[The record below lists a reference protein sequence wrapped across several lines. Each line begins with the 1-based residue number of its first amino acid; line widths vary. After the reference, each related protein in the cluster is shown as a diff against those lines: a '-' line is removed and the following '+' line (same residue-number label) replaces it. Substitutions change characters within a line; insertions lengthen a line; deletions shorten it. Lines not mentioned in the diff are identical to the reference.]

1 MRFLFVLLFVHTI
14 AFAQSLPK
22 GFAENERESGFLP
35 SIGIF
40 DNPYQQRSTQNNV
53 FTTPPS
59 EEVRTMAEWEE
70 IQALTITWSTGYSME
85 EEAILSQIVANAV
98 EQAQVIIICENES
111 EVLNYL
117 QSENIP
123 TDNVS
128 CIESMFNNIWIRDYG
143 QNSVYK
149 NDVDELIL
157 VDWIYNRNRPFDDL
171 VPDQIAN
178 FLNIDLYATSESPWD
193 LMSTGGNFMSDG
205 MGLGFSS
212 ELIIDENSGG
222 YAWEGLEGNV
232 FFPVHSEEEINT
244 ILNEFMG
251 IEEYILMETLPFDGI
266 HHIDMHMKLLDEE
279 TLLVAEYPEGVAD
292 GPQIEAN
299 LQYVLENYTSS
310 FGTPFKVIRIPS
322 PPSTSGNYPD
332 NDGYYRTYTNSV
344 FVNNTVL
351 VPFYRTEYDTIAQRI
366 YEEALPGYNIVGID
380 VDNQGQ
386 NLISYSG
393 AIHCITHSVGVDQP
407 LLIQHQSLLDTY
419 PLDEYIFNANIQ
431 HKTGIETA
439 TLFWTDDLAN
449 GYQAIAMSNTEGN
462 NWQGILNES
471 IELPATIY
479 YYIQA
484 TAFSGKTLARP
495 LPAPAGYF
503 DFNILEDTITEPVDT
518 ITEPIDTTSY
528 AYDITPFDIDL
539 GVYPNPA
546 SALTCI
552 PIESTKAFNAKL
564 YLTDILGKEVAQI
577 HQGQVKAPKTNFFIR
592 ANEFTP
598 GVYFITLELNEKVLR
613 KKLII
618 N

>member
-22 GFAENERESGFLP
+22 GFADNERESGFLP

-40 DNPYQQRSTQNNV
+40 DNPYQQRSIQNNV
-53 FTTPPS
+53 LTTPPS

-98 EQAQVIIICENES
+98 EQTQVIIICENEN

-157 VDWIYNRNRPFDDL
+157 VDWIYNRNRPYDDL

-232 FFPVHSEEEINT
+232 FFPDHSEEEINT

-251 IEEYILMETLPFDGI
+251 IEEYILMETLPYDGI

-279 TLLVAEYPEGVAD
+279 TLLVAEYPQGVAD

-299 LQYVLENYTSS
+299 LQYVIDNYTSS

-322 PPSTSGNYPD
+322 PPSSSGNYPD
-332 NDGYYRTYTNSV
+332 DNGYYRTYTNSV
-344 FVNNTVL
+344 FINNTVL

-366 YEEALPGYNIVGID
+366 YEQALPGYNIVGID

-407 LLIQHQSLLDTY
+407 LLIQHQSLVDTY
-419 PLDEYIFNANIQ
+419 PLDEYVFNANIQ

-439 TLFWTDDLAN
+439 TLFWTNDLTN

-528 AYDITPFDIDL
+528 AYDMTPFDIDL

-552 PIESTKAFNAKL
+552 PIESAKAFNAKL